1 MITLSLEKCI
11 GCAKC
16 VKACPFGV
24 IVMKEKKAIIGDGCT
39 LCGACVPIC
48 PVEAIAIERVQKD
61 IDLSHYSG
69 VWVVAETEGSKRIKN
84 VTFELLGK
92 GRELADILGQSLS
105 CVLLGSDV
113 AKFADAIIV
122 QGADRVFIG
131 ESEALCRYSTEAFQ
145 PVITGLIAQHKPC
158 IVLFGATHAGRDL
171 APRIAASLELGLTAD
186 CTGLSIVDGLLLQ
199 TRPAFGGNIMAD
211 IICPY
216 TRPQMATVRPNV
228 MKKLEPDSKRSGEK
242 IHVPVTIDIST
253 FRVVLKEV
261 IDSPQTGKMKIDES
275 DIIVSGGRGVCY
287 NGGFSVLEELAEVLG
302 GVVGC
307 SRVAVDLG
315 FRPKSMQ
322 VGQSGTTVSPKL
334 YFAIGISGS
343 IQHQVGMKSSDIIV
357 AINKDPAAPI
367 FQIADFGIVGDFREI
382 VPAFVDEIKKMKGE

>member
-1 MITLSLEKCI
+1 M
-11 GCAKC
+11 
-16 VKACPFGV
+16 
-24 IVMKEKKAIIGDGCT
+24 
-39 LCGACVPIC
+39 
-48 PVEAIAIERVQKD
+48 
-61 IDLSHYSG
+61 
-69 VWVVAETEGSKRIKN
+69 
-84 VTFELLGK
+84 
-92 GRELADILGQSLS
+92 
-105 CVLLGSDV
+105 
-113 AKFADAIIV
+113 
-122 QGADRVFIG
+122 
-131 ESEALCRYSTEAFQ
+131 
-145 PVITGLIAQHKPC
+145 
-158 IVLFGATHAGRDL
+158 
-171 APRIAASLELGLTAD
+171 
-186 CTGLSIVDGLLLQ
+186 
-199 TRPAFGGNIMAD
+199 
-211 IICPY
+211 
-216 TRPQMATVRPNV
+216 
-228 MKKLEPDSKRSGEK
+228 
-242 IHVPVTIDIST
+242 
-253 FRVVLKEV
+253 LKEV